1 MVLVLAV
8 VFVTTAGSSPA
19 SLAQTNRTAPV
30 AQTTHGARKKTQH
43 MTPRS
48 AGRTTAHSVVHA
60 AGHRAGR
67 TVGSPANGAVG
78 RGTGQSGA
86 RKRETG
92 GRTNT
97 ARLKE
102 RSRSHQASAP
112 KTPAG
117 ETKTPTRDAKIPAGE
132 TRNPTR
138 QAKIP
143 AGEAKISAGET
154 RNPTREAKIPAGEA
168 KIPAGE
174 ARNPTIEAEVPA
186 KEAKKPAGAA
196 KTPAGAARI
205 PASAAR
211 VPATEAKI
219 PVREPE
225 IASSESEIPA
235 QESKA
240 PRRRAVTKAASL
252 NRTRTAMPPPL
263 KGSYGS
269 LERQNER
276 SEADNL
282 ERIEDEEDLADRI
295 ARKFLVPVPASAA
308 LGVNENLPEHHRY
321 CRPWTARFLADLAR
335 VHEAQF
341 HRPLEVSSAVRTVEY
356 QKRLMETNGNAAAA
370 EGDIVSPHLTGATI
384 DIAKNWMS
392 RQEIGWMRS
401 WLLPLQNA
409 GKIDVEEEFQQA
421 CFHITVYKS
430 YVPAKPVG
438 KAGQRKPGQAGSGP
452 GKARQS
458 KAGATGEMASL
469 GR

>member
-1 MVLVLAV
+1 M
-8 VFVTTAGSSPA
+8 G
-19 SLAQTNRTAPV
+19 
-30 AQTTHGARKKTQH
+30 
-43 MTPRS
+43 
-48 AGRTTAHSVVHA
+48 
-60 AGHRAGR
+60 
-67 TVGSPANGAVG
+67 
-78 RGTGQSGA
+78 
-86 RKRETG
+86 
-92 GRTNT
+92 T

-102 RSRSHQASAP
+102 QARSHQAGAL
-112 KTPAG
+112 KTPAREK
-117 ETKTPTRDAKIPAGE
+117 ET
-132 TRNPTR
+132 
-138 QAKIP
+138 
-143 AGEAKISAGET
+143 
-154 RNPTREAKIPAGEA
+154 PTREAKNRAGGARIPGREG
-168 KIPAGE
+168 KSPAV
-174 ARNPTIEAEVPA
+174 EAEIPS
-186 KEAKKPAGAA
+186 
-196 KTPAGAARI
+196 GAARF
-205 PASAAR
+205 PTSAAR
-211 VPATEAKI
+211 GPAPGAK
-219 PVREPE
+219 VASAEPE
-225 IASSESEIPA
+225 IASSGPENASIGPEIA
-235 QESKA
+235 AGEAKA
-240 PRRRAVTKAASL
+240 PGRRAVTRTASL
-252 NRTRTAMPPPL
+252 NRTRTVMPPPL

-295 ARKFLVPVPASAA
+295 ARKMLVPVPASAA

-335 VHEAQF
+335 VHAAQF